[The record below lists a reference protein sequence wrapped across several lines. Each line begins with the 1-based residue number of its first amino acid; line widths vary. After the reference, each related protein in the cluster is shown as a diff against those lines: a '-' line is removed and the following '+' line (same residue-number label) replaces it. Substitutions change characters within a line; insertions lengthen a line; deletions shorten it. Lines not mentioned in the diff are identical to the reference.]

1 MWVQLEASNSSH
13 TQIRTNTHTH
23 TKHGH
28 YLEFSSRSISAYQK
42 IQSCFCLLFVK
53 HDFEEMC
60 RNTNNNLIKG
70 NKMRVKD
77 FETKQ
82 SLFWLRVE
90 VRGTDEGCGRT
101 QGV

>member
-1 MWVQLEASNSSH
+1 
-13 TQIRTNTHTH
+13 
-23 TKHGH
+23 
-28 YLEFSSRSISAYQK
+28 
-42 IQSCFCLLFVK
+42 
-53 HDFEEMC
+53 
-60 RNTNNNLIKG
+60 
-70 NKMRVKD
+70 MRVKD